1 MGINIKKQVTSFL
14 LFALMMLN
22 MCPIAS
28 AADSDALS
36 ILCDSQTQI
45 ITVEGTLEYGINNRM
60 IAVTVAPAEGG
71 DFVHIAQ
78 TDVAFDGTY
87 SYTFPFDG
95 TLGDYTVEIHC
106 GDVEA
111 EADFSFGTE
120 EQILDQINNAETGE
134 EILASIEKFRIALNY
149 ENPTY
154 ADRLNDEQKLEV
166 FDKLCMEE
174 FSSLS
179 EINDSFEKL
188 AFDIALKYIG
198 IWQNVEALLRENA
211 ELLELDFTD
220 FEEVSKPANVLKLF
234 LKGVTSENAKEV
246 FDEAVEK
253 ELSRNDDMPSRPSS
267 GGGGGGTVSTTISV
281 QAPAPAVTPAPFKTS
296 FKDLEE
302 VAWAKDAI
310 GYLEEKG
317 IVSGMEKGTFKPMA
331 PVSRSQFIK
340 MLSIAF
346 GFYDENISCSFT
358 DVPKDSWFYSYIG
371 SAVAKGVVLG
381 REDGNFAPD
390 DSITRQ
396 DMAVFA
402 YRCSQFNNAGASA
415 VKFSDEGEIAPYAL
429 TAVSALSGMGI
440 INGTGNGEFSP
451 KSTATRAQAAKII
464 YELIQHMNK

>member
-1 MGINIKKQVTSFL
+1 MGMNIKKQVTSL
-14 LFALMMLN
+14 LLITSMLWCV
-22 MCPIAS
+22 CPVAS
-28 AADSDALS
+28 ASDSGALN
-36 ILCDSQTQI
+36 IVCDSQAQI
-45 ITVEGTLEYGINNRM
+45 ITVDGTLEYGINNRM
-60 IAVTVAPAEGG
+60 VAITVAPAEGG

-87 SYTFPFDG
+87 SCTFPFDG
-95 TLGDYTVEIHC
+95 ALGEYTIGIHC
-106 GDVEA
+106 GDVEV
-111 EADFSFGTE
+111 ETNFGFGTE
-120 EQILDQINNAETGE
+120 EQILEQINNAETGE

-166 FDKLCMEE
+166 FDKLCMVE

-179 EINDSFEKL
+179 EINDSFEKFS
-188 AFDIALKYIG
+188 FDIALKNIG

-281 QAPAPAVTPAPFKTS
+281 QAPAVTPAPFKTS

-317 IVSGMEKGTFKPMA
+317 IVSGMADGTFDPMA

-346 GFYDENISCSFT
+346 GFYNENSSCSFN
-358 DVPKDSWFYSYIG
+358 DVSKDSWFYPYIG
-371 SAVAKGVVLG
+371 SAVANGVVLG

-415 VKFSDEGEIAPYAL
+415 VKFADEGEIAPYAL
-429 TAVSALSGMGI
+429 TAVSSLSSIGI